1 MNIIAVDD
9 ESLALD
15 QLAKVFDLVDVPINN
30 LDLESNPLR
39 AVSRIKSGNYDMA
52 FLDIEIGPVSGFD
65 LMEEIKG
72 DVKKIVITTAFENY
86 AIRALRERVYDYLLK
101 PIEFDELN
109 GLLNNYLEENTPNPA
124 KSKGKQRMICT
135 IPVPSG
141 KLSIPS
147 LSGFRLIDLMDIVYI
162 ESENTYSKLHFK
174 DGGSLWVTKHL
185 KEFDNEL
192 SNNGF
197 FRIHQSYL
205 INLAYVTG
213 FYRVEG
219 SKVELLNST
228 QLPVARRKKEE
239 FLSCFK

>member
-1 MNIIAVDD
+1 MKIIAVDD
-9 ESLALD
+9 EQLALT
-15 QLAKVFDLVDVPINN
+15 QLSKVFELVDVQVAE
-30 LDLESNPLR
+30 LDLESNPLK
-39 AVSRIKSGNYDMA
+39 AISRIKSNSYDIA
-52 FLDIEIGPVSGFD
+52 LLDIEIGAVSGFD

-72 DVKKIVITTAFENY
+72 DVKKIVITTAYENY

-101 PIEFDELN
+101 PVELDDLN
-109 GLLNNYLEENTPNPA
+109 GMLNNYLEETAPNSS
-124 KSKGKQRMICT
+124 KSKGKQRMICA

-147 LSGFRLIDLMDIVYI
+147 LSGFRLIDLMDITYI

-185 KEFDNEL
+185 KEFDSEL

-197 FRIHQSYL
+197 FRIHQSFL

-213 FYRVEG
+213 FNRVEG
-219 SKVELLNST
+219 AKVELLNSI
-228 QLPVARRKKEE
+228 QLPVARRKKDE